1 MTIFFPTKQ
10 EYKYKILPLRIECT
24 SIKCNKK
31 KMCKNKIFY
40 LKTIG
45 ISPDDTAQ
53 VTCARPPSCKFFGNL
68 NGSIT
73 GGADGK
79 IQRKAQKF

>member
-1 MTIFFPTKQ
+1 
-10 EYKYKILPLRIECT
+10 
-24 SIKCNKK
+24 
-31 KMCKNKIFY
+31 MCKNKIFY